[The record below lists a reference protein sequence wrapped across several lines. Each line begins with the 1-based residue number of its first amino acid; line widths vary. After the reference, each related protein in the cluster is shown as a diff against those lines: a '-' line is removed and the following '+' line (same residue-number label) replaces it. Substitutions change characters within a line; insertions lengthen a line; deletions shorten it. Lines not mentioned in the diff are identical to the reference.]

1 MEMINLL
8 PPEEKRLLAAAR
20 TNTLLLRYSMLTL
33 SVVCLLVLEVIGM
46 NLVVDA
52 SSVQNKAI
60 IAENEKKT
68 ADYSKEKKQADQFTA
83 DLKIAKSILS
93 KQISYTTLIFTV
105 ANCLPQGSTLE
116 SLSIDPTSFGTSTIL
131 AVRTDTAEKAI
142 AVKTALQNVKV
153 NNTVPLFTSV
163 SFKSVID
170 SRDAGN
176 VSASAVNYPFTVQF
190 DVIYSKDALT
200 Q

>member
-1 MEMINLL
+1 MINLL

-105 ANCLPQGSTLE
+105 ANCLPQG
-116 SLSIDPTSFGTSTIL
+116 
-131 AVRTDTAEKAI
+131 
-142 AVKTALQNVKV
+142 
-153 NNTVPLFTSV
+153 
-163 SFKSVID
+163 
-170 SRDAGN
+170 
-176 VSASAVNYPFTVQF
+176 
-190 DVIYSKDALT
+190 
-200 Q
+200 